1 MVLSDAFSYLEKKHL
16 HHQHL
21 MKLTLVPCV
30 AGLRWERSVAR
41 CGGSKMAMFMFLA
54 ISQGRC
60 LSMASSYIYQLRV
73 LQEFDNFECETIVII
88 QFGVFAMT

>member
-30 AGLRWERSVAR
+30 AGCVGNAALRVAR
-41 CGGSKMAMFMFLA
+41 CGGSKNMTHHVLYPAHYSNMAK
-54 ISQGRC
+54 
-60 LSMASSYIYQLRV
+60 ASD
-73 LQEFDNFECETIVII
+73 LQVGI
-88 QFGVFAMT
+88 GYS